1 MRREIGEIGRRDA
14 EWRGEFIVRRT
25 GERSWTM
32 AARDVLDK
40 TQWLSQL
47 SSEFKDESECAAATP
62 HSNPSATWRGGA
74 RLGTGMTLW
83 NLRGSLC
90 RDAISSCFV
99 PQSPRSCH
107 LWIFTR
113 GPY

>member
-14 EWRGEFIVRRT
+14 GWRGEFIVRRT

-99 PQSPRSCH
+99 YHSRQDHVTFGYS
-107 LWIFTR
+107 
-113 GPY
+113 